1 MRHFVLVPH
10 EICVVP
16 YGTGKFF
23 LSEMIFNCDAS
34 PTAMTAPLQGAY
46 KVSEKRNLELLNTFI
61 SPLKGEVDASIA
73 SRRKGWDT
81 LCSRFVNNFQ
91 FTYKRITNM
100 YDKYN
105 RKIDYLRISLTD
117 RCNLHCRYCQPEV
130 SEHVPHNEI
139 LRYEELLRI
148 CRAALQLGIRK
159 FKITGGEPLLR
170 KGCSDFIASLKQ
182 LDGVEQVTLTTNGT
196 LLSQQLPALIA
207 AGVDS
212 INVSLDTLDA
222 AYYKEL
228 TGGSLSSVLQAL
240 QELQAAGIPFKLNCV
255 PLAENGPAD
264 IMQLLKLAH
273 RYNAPLRFIELMPL
287 DCNTNLQGLS
297 GSEIRSQLEQAGL
310 QLQPDAQR
318 YGNGPASYW
327 RISGYKMPVGFIEPL
342 HNKFCAV
349 CNRVRLTSIGMLKP
363 CLYSNEGMNLKRLL
377 RDGGSDADLLQA
389 MQEIIYAKPEGHSFD
404 VEAAQFNMNQIG
416 G

>member
-1 MRHFVLVPH
+1 
-10 EICVVP
+10 
-16 YGTGKFF
+16 
-23 LSEMIFNCDAS
+23 
-34 PTAMTAPLQGAY
+34 
-46 KVSEKRNLELLNTFI
+46 
-61 SPLKGEVDASIA
+61 
-73 SRRKGWDT
+73 
-81 LCSRFVNNFQ
+81 
-91 FTYKRITNM
+91 M
-100 YDKYN
+100 YDQYN

-117 RCNLHCRYCQPEV
+117 RCNLHCRYCQPEI

-182 LDGVEQVTLTTNGT
+182 TEGVEQVTLTTNGT
-196 LLSQQLPALIA
+196 LLSNQLLALIA

-222 AYYKEL
+222 AYYTEL
-228 TGGSLSSVLQAL
+228 TGGSLGNVLQAL

-255 PLAENGPAD
+255 PLAETGLSD
-264 IMQLLKLAH
+264 IMQLLKMAH

-287 DCNTNLQGLS
+287 ECNTDLRGIS
-297 GSEIRSQLEQAGL
+297 GSEIRSLLEQAGL
-310 QLQPDAQR
+310 QLQRDAQR

-327 RISGYKMPVGFIEPL
+327 RIGGYKMPVGFIEPL

-349 CNRVRLTSIGMLKP
+349 CNRVRLTSVGMLKP
-363 CLYSNEGMNLKRLL
+363 CLYSSEGMNLKRLL
-377 RDGGSDADLLQA
+377 RDGGSDTDLLQA
-389 MQEIIYAKPEGHSFD
+389 MQEIIFVKPEGHSFD
-404 VEAAQFNMNQIG
+404 VEAAHFNMNQIG

>member
-1 MRHFVLVPH
+1 
-10 EICVVP
+10 
-16 YGTGKFF
+16 
-23 LSEMIFNCDAS
+23 
-34 PTAMTAPLQGAY
+34 
-46 KVSEKRNLELLNTFI
+46 
-61 SPLKGEVDASIA
+61 
-73 SRRKGWDT
+73 
-81 LCSRFVNNFQ
+81 
-91 FTYKRITNM
+91 M
-100 YDKYN
+100 YDQYN

-117 RCNLHCRYCQPEV
+117 RCNLHCRYCRPEV

-170 KGCSDFIASLKQ
+170 KGCSDFVASLKQ

-196 LLSQQLPALIA
+196 LLAQQLPALIA

-222 AYYKEL
+222 AYYTEL

-240 QELQAAGIPFKLNCV
+240 RELQAAGIPFKLNCV
-255 PLAENGPAD
+255 PLAESGLSD
-264 IMQLLKLAH
+264 IMQLLKLAND
-273 RYNAPLRFIELMPL
+273 YNVPLRFIELMPL
-287 DCNTNLQGLS
+287 DCNTNLRGVS
-297 GSEIRSQLEQAGL
+297 GSEIRSLLEQAGL

-327 RISGYKMPVGFIEPL
+327 RIGGYKMPVGFIEPL

-349 CNRVRLTSIGMLKP
+349 CNRVRLTSVGMLKP
-363 CLYSNEGMNLKRLL
+363 CLYSDAGMNLKRLL

-389 MQEIIYAKPEGHSFD
+389 MQEIIYVKPAGHSFD
-404 VEAAQFNMNQIG
+404 VKAARFNMSQIG

>member
-1 MRHFVLVPH
+1 
-10 EICVVP
+10 
-16 YGTGKFF
+16 
-23 LSEMIFNCDAS
+23 
-34 PTAMTAPLQGAY
+34 
-46 KVSEKRNLELLNTFI
+46 
-61 SPLKGEVDASIA
+61 
-73 SRRKGWDT
+73 
-81 LCSRFVNNFQ
+81 
-91 FTYKRITNM
+91 M
-100 YDKYN
+100 YDQYN

-117 RCNLHCRYCQPEV
+117 RCNLHCRYCRTEV
-130 SEHVPHNEI
+130 SGHVPHNEI

-170 KGCSDFIASLKQ
+170 KGCSNFIASLKQ
-182 LDGVEQVTLTTNGT
+182 TDGVEQVTLTTNGT
-196 LLSQQLPALIA
+196 LLAQQLPALIA

-212 INVSLDTLDA
+212 INVSLDTLNA
-222 AYYKEL
+222 AYYTEL

-240 QELQAAGIPFKLNCV
+240 QELQSAGIPFKLNCV

-273 RYNAPLRFIELMPL
+273 KYQAPLRFIELMPL
-287 DCNTNLQGLS
+287 DCNANLKGVS

-349 CNRVRLTSIGMLKP
+349 CNRVRLTSVGMLKP
-363 CLYSNEGMNLKRLL
+363 CLYSDAGMNLKHLL
-377 RDGGSDADLLQA
+377 RDGGSDADLVKA
-389 MQEIIYAKPEGHSFD
+389 MQDIIYAKPAGHSFD
-404 VEAAQFNMNQIG
+404 VKAARFNMSQIG

>member
-1 MRHFVLVPH
+1 
-10 EICVVP
+10 
-16 YGTGKFF
+16 
-23 LSEMIFNCDAS
+23 
-34 PTAMTAPLQGAY
+34 
-46 KVSEKRNLELLNTFI
+46 
-61 SPLKGEVDASIA
+61 
-73 SRRKGWDT
+73 
-81 LCSRFVNNFQ
+81 
-91 FTYKRITNM
+91 M
-100 YDKYN
+100 YDQYN

-148 CRAALQLGIRK
+148 CRAALQLGISK

-182 LDGVEQVTLTTNGT
+182 MEGVEQVTLTTNGT
-196 LLSQQLPALIA
+196 LLAQQLPVLIA

-222 AYYKEL
+222 AYYTEL
-228 TGGSLSSVLQAL
+228 TGGSLDSVLKSL
-240 QELQAAGIPFKLNCV
+240 QELQSAEIPFKLNCV
-255 PLAENGPAD
+255 PLAENGLAD

-273 RYNAPLRFIELMPL
+273 SYNAPLRFIELMPL

-327 RISGYKMPVGFIEPL
+327 RIGGYAMPVGFIEPL

-349 CNRVRLTSIGMLKP
+349 CNRVRLTSVGMLKP
-363 CLYSNEGMNLKRLL
+363 CLYSDDGIDLKHLL
-377 RDGGSDADLLQA
+377 RDGISDTELLQT
-389 MQEIIYAKPEGHSFD
+389 MQKIIYGKPDGHRFE
-404 VEAAQFNMNQIG
+404 VQAARFNMSQIG

>member
-1 MRHFVLVPH
+1 
-10 EICVVP
+10 
-16 YGTGKFF
+16 
-23 LSEMIFNCDAS
+23 
-34 PTAMTAPLQGAY
+34 
-46 KVSEKRNLELLNTFI
+46 
-61 SPLKGEVDASIA
+61 
-73 SRRKGWDT
+73 
-81 LCSRFVNNFQ
+81 
-91 FTYKRITNM
+91 M

-117 RCNLHCRYCQPEV
+117 RCNLHCRYCQPEI

-182 LDGVEQVTLTTNGT
+182 TDGVEQVTLTTNGT
-196 LLSQQLPALIA
+196 LLAQQLPALIA
-207 AGVDS
+207 AGMDS
-212 INVSLDTLDA
+212 INVSLDTLNA

-228 TGGSLSSVLQAL
+228 TGGSLSSVLQSL
-240 QELQAAGIPFKLNCV
+240 RELQAAGIPFKLNCV
-255 PLAENGPAD
+255 PLAENGLTD

-273 RYNAPLRFIELMPL
+273 RYQAPLRFIELMPL
-287 DCNTNLQGLS
+287 ACNANLRGVS
-297 GSEIRSQLEQAGL
+297 GSEIRRLLEQAGL
-310 QLQPDAQR
+310 SLQPDAQR

-389 MQEIIYAKPEGHSFD
+389 MQEIIYAKPAGHSFE
-404 VEAAQFNMNQIG
+404 VETASFNMSQIG

>member
-1 MRHFVLVPH
+1 
-10 EICVVP
+10 
-16 YGTGKFF
+16 
-23 LSEMIFNCDAS
+23 
-34 PTAMTAPLQGAY
+34 
-46 KVSEKRNLELLNTFI
+46 
-61 SPLKGEVDASIA
+61 
-73 SRRKGWDT
+73 
-81 LCSRFVNNFQ
+81 
-91 FTYKRITNM
+91 M
-100 YDKYN
+100 YDQYN

-117 RCNLHCRYCQPEV
+117 RCNLHCRYCRPEV

-139 LRYEELLRI
+139 LRYEELWRI
-148 CRAALQLGIRK
+148 CRAALQLGILK

-170 KGCSDFIASLKQ
+170 KGYSDFIAGLKQ
-182 LDGVEQVTLTTNGT
+182 TEGVEQVTLTTNGT
-196 LLSQQLPALIA
+196 LLAQQLPALIA

-222 AYYKEL
+222 AYYTEL
-228 TGGSLSSVLQAL
+228 TGGSLDSVLKSL
-240 QELQAAGIPFKLNCV
+240 HELQSAGIPFKLNCV
-255 PLAENGPAD
+255 PLAENGLTD

-273 RYNAPLRFIELMPL
+273 KYQAPLRFIELMPL
-287 DCNTNLQGLS
+287 DCNADLKGLS

-327 RISGYKMPVGFIEPL
+327 RISGYALPVGFIEPL

-349 CNRVRLTSIGMLKP
+349 CNRVRLTSVGMLKP
-363 CLYSNEGMNLKRLL
+363 CLYCNEGMNLKRLL

-389 MQEIIYAKPEGHSFD
+389 MQEIIYAKPAGHSFD
-404 VEAAQFNMNQIG
+404 VKAARFNMSQIG

>member
-1 MRHFVLVPH
+1 
-10 EICVVP
+10 
-16 YGTGKFF
+16 
-23 LSEMIFNCDAS
+23 
-34 PTAMTAPLQGAY
+34 
-46 KVSEKRNLELLNTFI
+46 
-61 SPLKGEVDASIA
+61 
-73 SRRKGWDT
+73 
-81 LCSRFVNNFQ
+81 
-91 FTYKRITNM
+91 M
-100 YDKYN
+100 YDQYN

-117 RCNLHCRYCQPEV
+117 RCNLHCRYCRPEV
-130 SEHVPHNEI
+130 SGHVPHNEI

-170 KGCSDFIASLKQ
+170 KGCSDFIARLKQ

-196 LLSQQLPALIA
+196 LLAQQLPELIK

-222 AYYKEL
+222 AYYTEL
-228 TGGSLSSVLQAL
+228 TGGSLGSVLQAL

-255 PLAENGPAD
+255 PMAETGLSD

-287 DCNTNLQGLS
+287 ECNTDLRGLS
-297 GSEIRSQLEQAGL
+297 GSEIRSLLEQAGL

-342 HNKFCAV
+342 DNKFCAV
-349 CNRVRLTSIGMLKP
+349 CNRVRLTSVGMLKP
-363 CLYSNEGMNLKRLL
+363 CLYSDEGMNLKHLL
-377 RDGGSDADLLQA
+377 RDGVSDADLVKA
-389 MQEIIYAKPEGHSFD
+389 MQDIIYAKPAGHSFD
-404 VEAAQFNMNQIG
+404 VKAAHFNMSQIG

>member
-1 MRHFVLVPH
+1 
-10 EICVVP
+10 
-16 YGTGKFF
+16 
-23 LSEMIFNCDAS
+23 
-34 PTAMTAPLQGAY
+34 
-46 KVSEKRNLELLNTFI
+46 
-61 SPLKGEVDASIA
+61 
-73 SRRKGWDT
+73 
-81 LCSRFVNNFQ
+81 
-91 FTYKRITNM
+91 M
-100 YDKYN
+100 YDQYN

-117 RCNLHCRYCQPEV
+117 RCNLHCRYCQPDV

-182 LDGVEQVTLTTNGT
+182 TEGVKQVTLTTNGT
-196 LLSQQLPALIA
+196 LLAQQLPALIA
-207 AGVDS
+207 ADVDS
-212 INVSLDTLDA
+212 INVSLDTLNE

-228 TGGSLSSVLQAL
+228 TGGSLGSVLQSL
-240 QELQAAGIPFKLNCV
+240 QELQAAKIPFKLNCV
-255 PLAENGPAD
+255 PLAGNGPAD
-264 IMQLLKLAH
+264 IMQLLKLANQ
-273 RYNAPLRFIELMPL
+273 YQAPLRFIELMPL
-287 DCNTNLQGLS
+287 DCNADLKGLS
-297 GSEIRSQLEQAGL
+297 GSEIRSLLEQEGL

-349 CNRVRLTSIGMLKP
+349 CNRVRLTSVGMLKP
-363 CLYSNEGMNLKRLL
+363 CLYSDAGANLKHLL
-377 RDGGSDADLLQA
+377 RDGGSDAALLQT
-389 MQEIIYAKPEGHSFD
+389 MQKIIYAKPAGHSFD
-404 VEAAQFNMNQIG
+404 VKAACFNMSQIG

>member
-1 MRHFVLVPH
+1 
-10 EICVVP
+10 
-16 YGTGKFF
+16 
-23 LSEMIFNCDAS
+23 
-34 PTAMTAPLQGAY
+34 
-46 KVSEKRNLELLNTFI
+46 
-61 SPLKGEVDASIA
+61 
-73 SRRKGWDT
+73 
-81 LCSRFVNNFQ
+81 
-91 FTYKRITNM
+91 M
-100 YDKYN
+100 YDQYN

-117 RCNLHCRYCQPEV
+117 RCNLHCRYCRPEI

-196 LLSQQLPALIA
+196 LLAQQLPALIA

-222 AYYKEL
+222 AYYTEL
-228 TGGSLSSVLQAL
+228 TGGSLDSVLQAL

-273 RYNAPLRFIELMPL
+273 KYQAPLRFIELMPL
-287 DCNTNLQGLS
+287 DCNASLKGVS

-327 RISGYKMPVGFIEPL
+327 RIGGYKMPVGFIEPL

-349 CNRVRLTSIGMLKP
+349 CNRVRLTSVGMLKP
-363 CLYSNEGMNLKRLL
+363 CLYSDAGINLKHLL
-377 RDGGSDADLLQA
+377 RDVVSDADLVKV
-389 MQEIIYAKPEGHSFD
+389 MQDIIYAKPAGHSFE
-404 VEAAQFNMNQIG
+404 VEAARFNMSQIG

>member
-1 MRHFVLVPH
+1 
-10 EICVVP
+10 
-16 YGTGKFF
+16 
-23 LSEMIFNCDAS
+23 
-34 PTAMTAPLQGAY
+34 
-46 KVSEKRNLELLNTFI
+46 
-61 SPLKGEVDASIA
+61 
-73 SRRKGWDT
+73 
-81 LCSRFVNNFQ
+81 
-91 FTYKRITNM
+91 M
-100 YDKYN
+100 YDQYN

-196 LLSQQLPALIA
+196 LLAQQLPALIA

-212 INVSLDTLDA
+212 INVSLDTLNA

-228 TGGSLSSVLQAL
+228 TGGSLSSVLQSL
-240 QELQAAGIPFKLNCV
+240 RELQAAGIPFKLNCV
-255 PLAENGPAD
+255 PLAENGLTD
-264 IMQLLKLAH
+264 IMQLLKLAND
-273 RYNAPLRFIELMPL
+273 YNAPLRFIELMPL
-287 DCNTNLQGLS
+287 DCNANLKGVS
-297 GSEIRSQLEQAGL
+297 GSEIRSLLEQAGL
-310 QLQPDAQR
+310 SLQPDAQR

-349 CNRVRLTSIGMLKP
+349 CNRVRLTSVGVLKP
-363 CLYSNEGMNLKRLL
+363 CLYSDDGMDLKKLL
-377 RDGGSDADLLQA
+377 RDGASDTDLVKA
-389 MQEIIYAKPEGHSFD
+389 MQEIIYAKPAGHSFD
-404 VEAAQFNMNQIG
+404 VKAARFNMSQIG

>member
-1 MRHFVLVPH
+1 
-10 EICVVP
+10 
-16 YGTGKFF
+16 
-23 LSEMIFNCDAS
+23 
-34 PTAMTAPLQGAY
+34 
-46 KVSEKRNLELLNTFI
+46 
-61 SPLKGEVDASIA
+61 
-73 SRRKGWDT
+73 
-81 LCSRFVNNFQ
+81 
-91 FTYKRITNM
+91 M
-100 YDKYN
+100 YDQYN

-117 RCNLHCRYCQPEV
+117 RCNLHCRYCQPEI

-196 LLSQQLPALIA
+196 LLAQQLPALVQ

-212 INVSLDTLDA
+212 INVSLDTLNA

-228 TGGSLSSVLQAL
+228 TGGSLSSVLQSL
-240 QELQAAGIPFKLNCV
+240 RELQAAGIPFKLNCV
-255 PLAENGPAD
+255 PLAENGLTD

-273 RYNAPLRFIELMPL
+273 SYNAPLRFIELMPL
-287 DCNTNLQGLS
+287 DCNTNLHGLS

-327 RISGYKMPVGFIEPL
+327 RIGGYKIPVGFIEPL

-349 CNRVRLTSIGMLKP
+349 CNRVRLTSVGMLKP
-363 CLYSNEGMNLKRLL
+363 CLYSDAGMNLKRLL

-389 MQEIIYAKPEGHSFD
+389 MQEIIYAKPAGHSFD
-404 VEAAQFNMNQIG
+404 VKAAHFNMSQIG

>member
-1 MRHFVLVPH
+1 
-10 EICVVP
+10 
-16 YGTGKFF
+16 
-23 LSEMIFNCDAS
+23 
-34 PTAMTAPLQGAY
+34 
-46 KVSEKRNLELLNTFI
+46 
-61 SPLKGEVDASIA
+61 
-73 SRRKGWDT
+73 
-81 LCSRFVNNFQ
+81 
-91 FTYKRITNM
+91 M
-100 YDKYN
+100 YDQYN

-117 RCNLHCRYCQPEV
+117 RCNLHCRYCRPEV

-170 KGCSDFIASLKQ
+170 KGCSDFIAMLKQ

-196 LLSQQLPALIA
+196 LLAQQLPALIQ
-207 AGVDS
+207 AGADS

-222 AYYKEL
+222 AYYTEL
-228 TGGSLSSVLQAL
+228 TGGNLYSVLQAL
-240 QELQAAGIPFKLNCV
+240 RELQAAGIPFKLNCV
-255 PLAENGPAD
+255 PLAENGLTD

-273 RYNAPLRFIELMPL
+273 SYNAPLRFIELMPL
-287 DCNTNLQGLS
+287 DCNANLHGLS
-297 GSEIRSQLEQAGL
+297 GSEIRKQLEQAGL
-310 QLQPDAQR
+310 ALQPDAQR

-349 CNRVRLTSIGMLKP
+349 CNRVRLTSVGMLKP
-363 CLYSNEGMNLKRLL
+363 CLYSDEGMNLKRLL
-377 RDGGSDADLLQA
+377 RDGGSDAELLQA
-389 MQEIIYAKPEGHSFD
+389 MQKIIYAKPAGHSFE
-404 VEAAQFNMNQIG
+404 VEAASFNMSQIG

>member
-1 MRHFVLVPH
+1 
-10 EICVVP
+10 
-16 YGTGKFF
+16 
-23 LSEMIFNCDAS
+23 
-34 PTAMTAPLQGAY
+34 
-46 KVSEKRNLELLNTFI
+46 
-61 SPLKGEVDASIA
+61 
-73 SRRKGWDT
+73 
-81 LCSRFVNNFQ
+81 
-91 FTYKRITNM
+91 M
-100 YDKYN
+100 YDQYN

-117 RCNLHCRYCQPEV
+117 RCNLHCCYCRPEI

-182 LDGVEQVTLTTNGT
+182 TDGVEQVTLTTNGT
-196 LLSQQLPALIA
+196 LLSKQLPALIQ

-240 QELQAAGIPFKLNCV
+240 QELHVAGIPFKLNCV
-255 PLAENGPAD
+255 PLAENGLTD
-264 IMQLLKLAH
+264 IIKLLKLAH
-273 RYNAPLRFIELMPL
+273 SYNAPLRFIELMPL
-287 DCNTNLQGLS
+287 YCNANLRGVS
-297 GSEIRSQLEQAGL
+297 GSEIRSLLEQAGL
-310 QLQPDAQR
+310 QLQRDAQR

-327 RISGYKMPVGFIEPL
+327 RIRGYKMPVGFIEPL

-349 CNRVRLTSIGMLKP
+349 CNRVRLTSVGMLKP
-363 CLYSNEGMNLKRLL
+363 CLYSDAGMNLKHLL
-377 RDGGSDADLLQA
+377 RDGASDADLVKA
-389 MQEIIYAKPEGHSFD
+389 MQEIIYAKPAGHSFD
-404 VEAAQFNMNQIG
+404 VKAARFNMSQIG

>member
-1 MRHFVLVPH
+1 
-10 EICVVP
+10 
-16 YGTGKFF
+16 
-23 LSEMIFNCDAS
+23 
-34 PTAMTAPLQGAY
+34 
-46 KVSEKRNLELLNTFI
+46 
-61 SPLKGEVDASIA
+61 
-73 SRRKGWDT
+73 
-81 LCSRFVNNFQ
+81 
-91 FTYKRITNM
+91 M
-100 YDKYN
+100 YDQYN

-117 RCNLHCRYCQPEV
+117 RCNLHCRYCRPEV

-139 LRYEELLRI
+139 LRYEELLSI

-182 LDGVEQVTLTTNGT
+182 TDGVEQVTLTTNGT
-196 LLSQQLPALIA
+196 LLAQQLPALVQ

-212 INVSLDTLDA
+212 INVSLDTLNA

-228 TGGSLSSVLQAL
+228 TGGSLSSVLQSL
-240 QELQAAGIPFKLNCV
+240 RELQAAGIPFKLNCV

-287 DCNTNLQGLS
+287 ECNTDLRGLS
-297 GSEIRSQLEQAGL
+297 GSEIRSLLEQAGL
-310 QLQPDAQR
+310 QMQRDAQR

-327 RISGYKMPVGFIEPL
+327 RIGGYKMPVGFIEPL

-349 CNRVRLTSIGMLKP
+349 CNRVRLTSVGMLKP
-363 CLYSNEGMNLKRLL
+363 CLYSSEGMNLKRLL

-389 MQEIIYAKPEGHSFD
+389 MQEIIYAKPAGHSFD
-404 VEAAQFNMNQIG
+404 VKAARFNMSQIG

>member
-1 MRHFVLVPH
+1 
-10 EICVVP
+10 
-16 YGTGKFF
+16 
-23 LSEMIFNCDAS
+23 
-34 PTAMTAPLQGAY
+34 
-46 KVSEKRNLELLNTFI
+46 
-61 SPLKGEVDASIA
+61 
-73 SRRKGWDT
+73 
-81 LCSRFVNNFQ
+81 
-91 FTYKRITNM
+91 M
-100 YDKYN
+100 YDQYN

-117 RCNLHCRYCQPEV
+117 RCNLHCRYCQPEI

-139 LRYEELLRI
+139 LRYEEILRI
-148 CRAALQLGIRK
+148 CRAALQLGISK

-170 KGCSDFIASLKQ
+170 KGCSDFIAGLKQ
-182 LDGVEQVTLTTNGT
+182 MEGVEQVTLTTNGT

-222 AYYKEL
+222 AYYTEL
-228 TGGSLSSVLQAL
+228 TGGSLDSVLKSL
-240 QELQAAGIPFKLNCV
+240 QELQSAGIPFKLNCV
-255 PLAENGPAD
+255 PLAENGLDD
-264 IMQLLKLAH
+264 IMQLLKLANG
-273 RYNAPLRFIELMPL
+273 YNAPLRFIELMPL

-327 RISGYKMPVGFIEPL
+327 RISGYNMPVGFIEPL

-349 CNRVRLTSIGMLKP
+349 CNRVRLTSVGMLKP
-363 CLYSNEGMNLKRLL
+363 CLYSDAGANLKHLL
-377 RDGGSDADLLQA
+377 RDGGSDADLLQT
-389 MQEIIYAKPEGHSFD
+389 MQKIIYAKPVGHSFE
-404 VEAAQFNMNQIG
+404 VEAASFNMSQIG

>member
-1 MRHFVLVPH
+1 
-10 EICVVP
+10 
-16 YGTGKFF
+16 
-23 LSEMIFNCDAS
+23 
-34 PTAMTAPLQGAY
+34 
-46 KVSEKRNLELLNTFI
+46 
-61 SPLKGEVDASIA
+61 
-73 SRRKGWDT
+73 
-81 LCSRFVNNFQ
+81 
-91 FTYKRITNM
+91 M
-100 YDKYN
+100 YDQYN

-196 LLSQQLPALIA
+196 LLAQQLPELIK

-212 INVSLDTLDA
+212 INVSLDTLNA
-222 AYYKEL
+222 AYYTEL
-228 TGGSLSSVLQAL
+228 TGGSLYSVLQAL
-240 QELQAAGIPFKLNCV
+240 QELHVAGIPFKLNCV

-264 IMQLLKLAH
+264 IMQLLKLANQ
-273 RYNAPLRFIELMPL
+273 YQAPLRFIELMPL
-287 DCNTNLQGLS
+287 YCNANLRGVS
-297 GSEIRSQLEQAGL
+297 GSEIRSLLEHAGL
-310 QLQPDAQR
+310 ALQPDAQR

-327 RISGYKMPVGFIEPL
+327 RIGGYKMPVGFIEPL

-349 CNRVRLTSIGMLKP
+349 CNRVRLTSVGMLKP
-363 CLYSNEGMNLKRLL
+363 CLYCNEGMNLKRLL
-377 RDGGSDADLLQA
+377 RDGASDADLLQA
-389 MQEIIYAKPEGHSFD
+389 MQEIIYAKPAGHSFE
-404 VEAAQFNMNQIG
+404 VEAASFNMSQIG

>member
-1 MRHFVLVPH
+1 
-10 EICVVP
+10 
-16 YGTGKFF
+16 
-23 LSEMIFNCDAS
+23 
-34 PTAMTAPLQGAY
+34 
-46 KVSEKRNLELLNTFI
+46 
-61 SPLKGEVDASIA
+61 
-73 SRRKGWDT
+73 
-81 LCSRFVNNFQ
+81 
-91 FTYKRITNM
+91 M
-100 YDKYN
+100 YDQYN

-148 CRAALQLGIRK
+148 CRAALQLGISK

-182 LDGVEQVTLTTNGT
+182 TEGVEQVTLTTNGT
-196 LLSQQLPALIA
+196 LLSNQLPALIA

-222 AYYKEL
+222 AYYTEL
-228 TGGSLSSVLQAL
+228 TGGRLSSVLQAL

-255 PLAENGPAD
+255 PLAENGLTD

-273 RYNAPLRFIELMPL
+273 KYQAPLRFIELMPL
-287 DCNTNLQGLS
+287 YCNADLQGLS
-297 GSEIRSQLEQAGL
+297 GSEIRTLLEQAGL
-310 QLQPDAQR
+310 ELQPDAQR

-327 RISGYKMPVGFIEPL
+327 RIGGYNMPVGFIEPL

-349 CNRVRLTSIGMLKP
+349 CNRVRLTSVGVLKP
-363 CLYSNEGMNLKRLL
+363 CLYSDAGANFKQFL
-377 RDGGSDADLLQA
+377 RDGISDAALLQA
-389 MQEIIYAKPEGHSFD
+389 MQEAIYAKPDSHRFE
-404 VEAAQFNMNQIG
+404 VQAARFNMSQIG

>member
-1 MRHFVLVPH
+1 
-10 EICVVP
+10 
-16 YGTGKFF
+16 
-23 LSEMIFNCDAS
+23 
-34 PTAMTAPLQGAY
+34 
-46 KVSEKRNLELLNTFI
+46 
-61 SPLKGEVDASIA
+61 
-73 SRRKGWDT
+73 
-81 LCSRFVNNFQ
+81 
-91 FTYKRITNM
+91 M
-100 YDKYN
+100 YDQYN

-117 RCNLHCRYCQPEV
+117 RCNLHCRYCQPEI

-148 CRAALQLGIRK
+148 CRAALQLGISK

-170 KGCSDFIASLKQ
+170 KGCSNFIANLKQ

-196 LLSQQLPALIA
+196 LMAQQLPALIA

-228 TGGSLSSVLQAL
+228 TGGSLGSVLQAL

-255 PLAENGPAD
+255 PLAENGLAD
-264 IMQLLKLAH
+264 IMQLLKLAND
-273 RYNAPLRFIELMPL
+273 YNAPLRFIELMPL
-287 DCNTNLQGLS
+287 DCNANLKGVS
-297 GSEIRSQLEQAGL
+297 GSEIRSLLEQAGL
-310 QLQPDAQR
+310 SLQPDAQR

-349 CNRVRLTSIGMLKP
+349 CNRVRLTSVGMLKP
-363 CLYSNEGMNLKRLL
+363 CLYSDAGMNLKHLL
-377 RDGGSDADLLQA
+377 RDGGSDADLVKA
-389 MQEIIYAKPEGHSFD
+389 MQDIIYAKPAGHSFD
-404 VEAAQFNMNQIG
+404 VKAARFNMSQIG

>member
-1 MRHFVLVPH
+1 
-10 EICVVP
+10 
-16 YGTGKFF
+16 
-23 LSEMIFNCDAS
+23 
-34 PTAMTAPLQGAY
+34 
-46 KVSEKRNLELLNTFI
+46 
-61 SPLKGEVDASIA
+61 
-73 SRRKGWDT
+73 
-81 LCSRFVNNFQ
+81 
-91 FTYKRITNM
+91 M
-100 YDKYN
+100 YDQYN

-117 RCNLHCRYCQPEV
+117 RCNLHCRYCRPEV

-182 LDGVEQVTLTTNGT
+182 LDGAEQVTLTTNGT
-196 LLSQQLPALIA
+196 LLAQQLPALVQ

-212 INVSLDTLDA
+212 INVSLDTLNA

-228 TGGSLSSVLQAL
+228 TGGSLSSVLQSL
-240 QELQAAGIPFKLNCV
+240 RELQAAGIPFKLNCV
-255 PLAENGPAD
+255 PLAENGLTD

-273 RYNAPLRFIELMPL
+273 SYNAPLRFIELMPL
-287 DCNTNLQGLS
+287 DCNANLHGLS
-297 GSEIRSQLEQAGL
+297 GSEIRKQLEQAGL

-327 RISGYKMPVGFIEPL
+327 RIGGYKMPVGFIEPL

-349 CNRVRLTSIGMLKP
+349 CNRVRLTSVGMLKP
-363 CLYSNEGMNLKRLL
+363 CLYSDAGMNLKRLL

-389 MQEIIYAKPEGHSFD
+389 MQEIIYAKPAGHSFD
-404 VEAAQFNMNQIG
+404 VKAARFNMSQIG

>member
-1 MRHFVLVPH
+1 
-10 EICVVP
+10 
-16 YGTGKFF
+16 
-23 LSEMIFNCDAS
+23 
-34 PTAMTAPLQGAY
+34 
-46 KVSEKRNLELLNTFI
+46 
-61 SPLKGEVDASIA
+61 
-73 SRRKGWDT
+73 
-81 LCSRFVNNFQ
+81 
-91 FTYKRITNM
+91 M
-100 YDKYN
+100 YDQYN

-196 LLSQQLPALIA
+196 LLAQQLPALIV

-222 AYYKEL
+222 AYYTEL
-228 TGGSLSSVLQAL
+228 TGGSLSSVLQSL
-240 QELQAAGIPFKLNCV
+240 RELQAAGIPFKLNCV
-255 PLAENGPAD
+255 PLAENGLTD

-273 RYNAPLRFIELMPL
+273 KYQAPLRFIELMPL
-287 DCNTNLQGLS
+287 DCNANLRGVS

-310 QLQPDAQR
+310 SLQRDAKR

-327 RISGYKMPVGFIEPL
+327 RIGGYKMPVGFIEPL

-349 CNRVRLTSIGMLKP
+349 CNRVRLTSVGMLKP
-363 CLYSNEGMNLKRLL
+363 CLYSDAGMNLKHLL

-389 MQEIIYAKPEGHSFD
+389 MQEIIYAKPAGHSFD
-404 VEAAQFNMNQIG
+404 VKAARFNMSQIG

>member
-1 MRHFVLVPH
+1 
-10 EICVVP
+10 
-16 YGTGKFF
+16 
-23 LSEMIFNCDAS
+23 
-34 PTAMTAPLQGAY
+34 
-46 KVSEKRNLELLNTFI
+46 
-61 SPLKGEVDASIA
+61 
-73 SRRKGWDT
+73 
-81 LCSRFVNNFQ
+81 
-91 FTYKRITNM
+91 M
-100 YDKYN
+100 YDQYN

-117 RCNLHCRYCQPEV
+117 RCNLHCRYCRPEV

-170 KGCSDFIASLKQ
+170 KGSSDFIASLKQ

-196 LLSQQLPALIA
+196 LLAQQLPALIE

-222 AYYKEL
+222 AYYTEL
-228 TGGSLSSVLQAL
+228 TGGSLDSVLQSL
-240 QELQAAGIPFKLNCV
+240 QELQIAGIPFKLNCV
-255 PLAENGPAD
+255 PLAEAGLSD

-287 DCNTNLQGLS
+287 ECNTDLKGLS
-297 GSEIRSQLEQAGL
+297 GSEIRSLLEQAGL
-310 QLQPDAQR
+310 QLQRDAQR

-327 RISGYKMPVGFIEPL
+327 RIGGYKMPVGFIEPL

-349 CNRVRLTSIGMLKP
+349 CNRVRLTSVGMLKP
-363 CLYSNEGMNLKRLL
+363 CLYCNEGMNLKRLL
-377 RDGGSDADLLQA
+377 RDGASDADLLQA
-389 MQEIIYAKPEGHSFD
+389 MQEIIYAKPAGHSFE
-404 VEAAQFNMNQIG
+404 VEAASFNRSQIG

>member
-1 MRHFVLVPH
+1 
-10 EICVVP
+10 
-16 YGTGKFF
+16 
-23 LSEMIFNCDAS
+23 
-34 PTAMTAPLQGAY
+34 
-46 KVSEKRNLELLNTFI
+46 
-61 SPLKGEVDASIA
+61 
-73 SRRKGWDT
+73 
-81 LCSRFVNNFQ
+81 
-91 FTYKRITNM
+91 M
-100 YDKYN
+100 YDQYN

-117 RCNLHCRYCQPEV
+117 RCNLHCRYCRPEI

-182 LDGVEQVTLTTNGT
+182 TDGVEQVTLTTNGT
-196 LLSQQLPALIA
+196 LLAQQLPALIQ

-212 INVSLDTLDA
+212 INVSLDTLNA
-222 AYYKEL
+222 AYYTEL
-228 TGGSLSSVLQAL
+228 TGGSLGSVLQSL

-255 PLAENGPAD
+255 PLAETGLSD

-287 DCNTNLQGLS
+287 ECNTDLRGLS
-297 GSEIRSQLEQAGL
+297 GSEIRKQLEQAGL
-310 QLQPDAQR
+310 ALQPDAQR

-349 CNRVRLTSIGMLKP
+349 CNRVRLTSVGMLKP
-363 CLYSNEGMNLKRLL
+363 CLYSDEGMNLKRLL
-377 RDGGSDADLLQA
+377 RDGGSDAELLQA
-389 MQEIIYAKPEGHSFD
+389 MQKIIYAKPAGHSFE
-404 VEAAQFNMNQIG
+404 VEAASFNMSQIG

>member
-1 MRHFVLVPH
+1 
-10 EICVVP
+10 
-16 YGTGKFF
+16 
-23 LSEMIFNCDAS
+23 
-34 PTAMTAPLQGAY
+34 
-46 KVSEKRNLELLNTFI
+46 
-61 SPLKGEVDASIA
+61 
-73 SRRKGWDT
+73 
-81 LCSRFVNNFQ
+81 
-91 FTYKRITNM
+91 M
-100 YDKYN
+100 YDQYN

-196 LLSQQLPALIA
+196 LLAQQLPALIA

-212 INVSLDTLDA
+212 INVSLDTLNA

-228 TGGSLSSVLQAL
+228 TGGILSSVLQSL
-240 QELQAAGIPFKLNCV
+240 RELQAAGIPFKLNCV
-255 PLAENGPAD
+255 PLAENGLTD

-273 RYNAPLRFIELMPL
+273 SYNAPLRFIELMPL
-287 DCNTNLQGLS
+287 DCNTNLRGVS
-297 GSEIRSQLEQAGL
+297 GNEIRSLLEQAGL

-327 RISGYKMPVGFIEPL
+327 HIGGYKMPVGFIEPL

-349 CNRVRLTSIGMLKP
+349 CNRVRLTSVGMLKP
-363 CLYSNEGMNLKRLL
+363 CLYSDEGMNLKRLL

-389 MQEIIYAKPEGHSFD
+389 MQEIIYAKPAGHSFD
-404 VEAAQFNMNQIG
+404 VKAARFNMSQIG

>member
-1 MRHFVLVPH
+1 
-10 EICVVP
+10 
-16 YGTGKFF
+16 
-23 LSEMIFNCDAS
+23 
-34 PTAMTAPLQGAY
+34 
-46 KVSEKRNLELLNTFI
+46 
-61 SPLKGEVDASIA
+61 
-73 SRRKGWDT
+73 
-81 LCSRFVNNFQ
+81 
-91 FTYKRITNM
+91 M

-117 RCNLHCRYCQPEV
+117 RCNLHCRYCQPEI

-148 CRAALQLGIRK
+148 CRAALQLDIRK

-196 LLSQQLPALIA
+196 LLAQQLPELIA

-222 AYYKEL
+222 AYYTEL
-228 TGGSLSSVLQAL
+228 TGGSLDSVLQAL

-255 PLAENGPAD
+255 PLAENGLTD
-264 IMQLLKLAH
+264 IMQLLKLANQ
-273 RYNAPLRFIELMPL
+273 YQVPLRFIELMPL
-287 DCNTNLQGLS
+287 DCNANLKGVS
-297 GSEIRSQLEQAGL
+297 GSEIRSLLEQADL
-310 QLQPDAQR
+310 ALQPDAQR

-327 RISGYKMPVGFIEPL
+327 RINGYAMPVGFIEPL

-349 CNRVRLTSIGMLKP
+349 CNRVRLTSVGMLKP
-363 CLYSNEGMNLKRLL
+363 CLYSDAGMNLKHLL
-377 RDGGSDADLLQA
+377 RDGVSDADLVKA
-389 MQEIIYAKPEGHSFD
+389 MQDIIYAKPAGHSFD
-404 VEAAQFNMNQIG
+404 VKAARFNMSQIG